1 MPMPITRV
9 FTQCYFPSPPII
21 DRHHHCTHHCTRHR
35 SPLQA
40 TRQGFYG
47 QLTTLTTNEMY
58 AVKLAS
64 SATLSVTGMPTTLPK
79 TVPLN
84 AGWTFVPCPYQAA
97 TALASGAPAF
107 QYTQGDL
114 YKSQTA
120 FSEYCRDQW
129 ESNPRHC
136 THAHPSRERK
146 TSTPYV
152 FTRPQ
157 RAPTTSHTPTETAAD

>member
-1 MPMPITRV
+1 M
-9 FTQCYFPSPPII
+9 I
-21 DRHHHCTHHCTRHR
+21 DRHHHCTHHCNSSSH

-79 TVPLN
+79 TVTLN
-84 AGWTFVPCPYQAA
+84 AGWTFVPCPYQAS

-107 QYTQGDL
+107 QYAQGDQ
-114 YKSQTA
+114 YKSQAT
-120 FSEYCRDQW
+120 FSEYCAGPMGVEPTPLHPCPPQ
-129 ESNPRHC
+129 PR
-136 THAHPSRERK
+136 A
-146 TSTPYV
+146 
-152 FTRPQ
+152 
-157 RAPTTSHTPTETAAD
+157 